1 MCVCVCWEEEG
12 VCARACVSVFVARG
26 RGRGTEW
33 GDAATHLSPQFADH
47 QTVWTDKSLV
57 PRKIPQEGPLL
68 SAVNEPRWPAD
79 ANFRKG
85 NHRINVEKAAR
96 ARLRSALTD

>member
-1 MCVCVCWEEEG
+1 MCVSVCVCVR
-12 VCARACVSVFVARG
+12 ARACLCVARG
-26 RGRGTEW
+26 SGRGTER

-85 NHRINVEKAAR
+85 NHRLNVGKPAR
-96 ARLRSALTD
+96 AGLRSARTD